1 MILNI
6 LMLYRLQSRCI
17 ILRGSK
23 SHTLTESG
31 NTVFTLS
38 FLLAEV
44 PSQLVSKKI
53 GPDRWIPIQMTL
65 WSIVATAQFGLN
77 GKGTFLACRALLG
90 VLEVSIYE
98 L

>member
-1 MILNI
+1 M
-6 LMLYRLQSRCI
+6 
-17 ILRGSK
+17 
-23 SHTLTESG
+23 SHTLTEPG
-31 NTVFTLS
+31 NTIFLLS

-65 WSIVATAQFGLN
+65 WSIVATAQVALN
-77 GKGTFLACRALLG
+77 GKGTFYACRALLG
-90 VLEVSIYE
+90 VLEVSTHA